1 MTNADDASPVHSR
14 PEQSVFDEKEILHD
28 FPVSLQQEVMLH
40 SNKHLISIFPVLQST
55 ASGFLMLVT
64 SAMRAALYSK
74 GDVVC
79 LEGELGKCMYFVA
92 SGQTYAWVKKSMTL
106 DRRTTEEKREEKN
119 QGNISRL
126 VSKLSIIMEKED
138 KKQTVT
144 DQENS
149 KANAENESTVG
160 FCFCGEHFGEAELL
174 DTKNQF
180 RYLSWTAFSNAEIH
194 TLDKETLRRGQQQ
207 FPKEYNKLVMKSIE
221 MQELFTHAIQSV
233 IHCEG
238 KLESCNIVL
247 GSELVPVPR
256 LPKKAYDKVLESFNS
271 AEFAVDGPPLR
282 GRRESRLRNQPVSF
296 TGGILSSFQNGIN
309 RGFSLMGVKK
319 SREDRKNAPIISPEE
334 ADFLKTTMY
343 YDSLFEE
350 SARQT
355 NSSGSHAGYRHQ
367 QNKFKHQLEANLPTS
382 DGGESDDA
390 NNSLIVNLQD
400 SEEDGPRFSL
410 MGIML
415 PLHPFEKF
423 RLTWDLLLGIII
435 LYNVITIPVRIA
447 FDLQLTLED
456 NSFNNMLLV
465 VLEIGFDLMFIMDIF
480 LNFVTAYY
488 KVDVLITNFHSIAIR
503 YASTWLLLDI
513 VASVPFD
520 LILMLADGGDSSG
533 GGVFSS
539 VKMLKTLRVARALK
553 LFRARRLLALL
564 SELEDHLGI
573 SSSAFTMMKLGIQ
586 ISLAGHLMG
595 CAFYLV
601 SDKEWL
607 HSAGVQIG
615 SDVKDRYIASLYWA
629 FTTMTTVGYG
639 DIVFSSQYGYL
650 FGVFSMLVGSLIF
663 SFVIGNFSTMAMQM
677 NRSALQFQKKMDKLN
692 EYMHERNLPHRL
704 RHLCRRYLLDMNA
717 NMMAMDE
724 QVRNHPSPLPPAP
737 TRL

>member
-1 MTNADDASPVHSR
+1 MRKIFYILSHGNTSIRTKRDDRLPFHHSTLLVTLC
-14 PEQSVFDEKEILHD
+14 QSVFDEKEILHD

-64 SAMRAALYSK
+64 SSMRASLYSK

-92 SGQTYAWVKKSMTL
+92 SGQTYAWVKKSMSL
-106 DRRTTEEKREEKN
+106 NRRTTEEKSEEKK

-126 VSKLSIIMEKED
+126 VSKLSIVM
-138 KKQTVT
+138 
-144 DQENS
+144 
-149 KANAENESTVG
+149 ENESTRSETNPESPDAKKINEYTVG
-160 FCFCGEHFGEAELL
+160 FCFCGDNFGEAELL

-194 TLDKETLRRGQQQ
+194 TLDKETLRRVQRQ
-207 FPKEYNKLVMKSIE
+207 FPKEYNKLVLKSIK
-221 MQELFTHAIQSV
+221 MQELFTQAIQSV

-238 KLESCNIVL
+238 KPESCKTVL
-247 GSELVPVPR
+247 GNELVAVPR
-256 LPKKAYDKVLESFNS
+256 LPKKAFDKVLESFS
-271 AEFAVDGPPLR
+271 STEYVTDTPPSR
-282 GRRESRLRNQPVSF
+282 SRRESRIRNQAGFSPVSF

-319 SREDRKNAPIISPEE
+319 SREDRNHNPFLSAEE
-334 ADFLKTTMY
+334 TEILKTTMY

-350 SARQT
+350 SARMT
-355 NSSGSHAGYRHQ
+355 NSSASLGGYR
-367 QNKFKHQLEANLPTS
+367 QNKAKHQLEANLKP
-382 DGGESDDA
+382 GGLLES
-390 NNSLIVNLQD
+390 
-400 SEEDGPRFSL
+400 EDGENILANVEDLGEDGYRRRIL
-410 MGIML
+410 GLEL
-415 PLHPFEKF
+415 PLHPYEKF
-423 RLTWDLLLGIII
+423 RLTWDLVLGLII

-447 FDLQLTLED
+447 FDLQLTLD
-456 NSFNNMLLV
+456 DDSFQNMVLV
-465 VLEIGFDLMFIMDIF
+465 VLEVGFDVLFMLDIL

-488 KVDVLITNFHSIAIR
+488 KVDVLITNFRSIAAR

-513 VASVPFD
+513 VASIPFD
-520 LILMLADGGDSSG
+520 LILMMAEG
-533 GGVFSS
+533 GGSSDMFSS
-539 VKMLKTLRVARALK
+539 VKMLKTLRAARALK

-564 SELEDHLGI
+564 SELEDQLGI
-573 SSSAFTMMKLGIQ
+573 SSSAFTMIKLGVQ

-607 HSAGVQIG
+607 HSAGVMIG

-639 DIVFSSQYGYL
+639 DIVFHTQYGYL
-650 FGVFSMLVGSLIF
+650 YGVFSMLVGSLIF

-677 NRSALQFQKKMDKLN
+677 NRAALQFQKKMDKLN
-692 EYMHERNLPHRL
+692 EYMHE
-704 RHLCRRYLLDMNA
+704 
-717 NMMAMDE
+717 
-724 QVRNHPSPLPPAP
+724 VRSMLFMCFA
-737 TRL
+737 